1 MRVVNSRRRRG
12 APSGLFYGLV
22 VAPFKASAVS
32 FRRTSLPRGAC
43 THAVRL
49 SGTAPPRSASSPP
62 PTRVAFP
69 GRASSVM
76 LAEASPTDPSR
87 ERGAGGD
94 SAKRKHIVWNEDNLS
109 YNEANKSVRARFA
122 RPDPAVRL

>member
-1 MRVVNSRRRRG
+1 
-12 APSGLFYGLV
+12 
-22 VAPFKASAVS
+22 
-32 FRRTSLPRGAC
+32 
-43 THAVRL
+43 
-49 SGTAPPRSASSPP
+49 
-62 PTRVAFP
+62 
-69 GRASSVM
+69 M

-122 RPDPAVRL
+122 RPDPAVRLGSPPRFVRRPRTSRADDEPPLRFVTAPGSHLTPAPPPLAPPLR

>member
-1 MRVVNSRRRRG
+1 
-12 APSGLFYGLV
+12 
-22 VAPFKASAVS
+22 
-32 FRRTSLPRGAC
+32 
-43 THAVRL
+43 
-49 SGTAPPRSASSPP
+49 
-62 PTRVAFP
+62 
-69 GRASSVM
+69 M

>member
-1 MRVVNSRRRRG
+1 
-12 APSGLFYGLV
+12 
-22 VAPFKASAVS
+22 
-32 FRRTSLPRGAC
+32 
-43 THAVRL
+43 
-49 SGTAPPRSASSPP
+49 
-62 PTRVAFP
+62 
-69 GRASSVM
+69 M

-122 RPDPAVRL
+122 RPDPAVRLGSPRRFVVHGRPARTTSRPPVSFPPRDLISRPLPRRSLPRSVDRPR